1 MDKQFPATMKSGAW
15 EYRLPR
21 YMQHVLEVAGLDD
34 GDYTIEEF
42 IERINQIEYDPDRD
56 GEISLFVNVA
66 KLLFVEFAGTTES
79 NDKIGLANVR
89 KNPGRNFVDRAPR
102 TKNRRL
108 VRGPRT

>member
-1 MDKQFPATMKSGAW
+1 
-15 EYRLPR
+15 
-21 YMQHVLEVAGLDD
+21 MQHVLEVAGLDD

-89 KNPGRNFVDRAPR
+89 KVSETQEEIDLVDRALPEP
-102 TKNRRL
+102 KIEGLLGDHEHN
-108 VRGPRT
+108 